1 MAEAISYASR
11 FFLGGESPFGALRA
25 FSEEEA
31 STLIRFSDDVI
42 ADLRH
47 RADGGAILADLAD
60 VLRSRDWTRAA
71 GRSEAHQTKV
81 LEGLLQSVARGAED
95 DFKRAHG
102 FVTQIVSDF
111 GKDLTDELKQLLQ
124 HFRGEAAAEATKA
137 D

>member
-1 MAEAISYASR
+1 
-11 FFLGGESPFGALRA
+11 
-25 FSEEEA
+25 
-31 STLIRFSDDVI
+31 VI
-42 ADLRH
+42 ADLRN
-47 RADGGAILADLAD
+47 RSEGGALVADLAD
-60 VLRSRDWTRAA
+60 VLRGRDWTRAA
-71 GRSEAHQTKV
+71 GRAEAHQTKA
-81 LEGLLQSVARGAED
+81 LESLLQAVASGAED